1 MRGVDD
7 PGADLASARAEL
19 DRLRQVNAE
28 LIERWNFAQAGVAE
42 AVILFE
48 YIRDGD
54 DFSAILEGV
63 EAYIAKHAPLTE
75 SGT

>member
-7 PGADLASARAEL
+7 PAADLASARLEI
-19 DRLRQVNAE
+19 DRLRQVNAD
-28 LIERWNFAQAGVAE
+28 LIERWNSAQAGVAE
-42 AVILFE
+42 AVILFQ

-54 DFSAILEGV
+54 DFSAILDGV

>member
-7 PGADLASARAEL
+7 PGTDLTSALAEI
-19 DRLRQVNAE
+19 DRLRQVNSE
-28 LIERWNFAQAGVAE
+28 LIERWNVAQAGVAE

-75 SGT
+75 SGS

>member
-1 MRGVDD
+1 MGGVDD
-7 PGADLASARAEL
+7 PADLASARAEI

-28 LIERWNFAQAGVAE
+28 LIERWNAAQAGVAE
-42 AVILFE
+42 AVILFQ
-48 YIRDGD
+48 YIHDGD

-75 SGT
+75 SEA